1 MDYEDFLKAKEEI
14 LHSFGHDCKSDLSFL
29 FDFQKELVK
38 WATKKGRCA
47 LFADC
52 GLGKTAMQLKWA
64 ESVFIETQRPVL
76 ILAPLSVSRQ
86 THEES
91 KKFNV
96 ETMIVSKQEEV
107 FLGINITNYEKLHH
121 FDCSVFGGV
130 VLDESSILKSF
141 TSSTRNQ
148 LISAFSK
155 TDYRLACTATPAPN
169 DFMEI
174 GNHAEFLGIMTR
186 TEMLSMYFINDMK
199 ETQKWR
205 LKKHAQKGFWAW
217 MSSWSIMIKKPSDV
231 GFSDDGFELPPLNFY
246 HHIIDF
252 GQACAGNLFKD
263 VAHTL
268 SDQRK
273 ARKESIPDRLLKI
286 NDIIND
292 EQWIVWCD
300 LNDESESIAG
310 LGFSEVRGS
319 NTPEQKETILMG
331 FAEGNVKKLVSKSSI
346 AGFGMNFQSCHNMIF
361 FGLSHSYESFYQ
373 SVRRCWRFGQK
384 HQVNCHIIITDIE
397 LPIIENIERK
407 HSDAEEMQ
415 RQMVENMIDFT
426 KAEIK
431 KTEKKI
437 SEYNANKKIKLP
449 KFLKG

>member
-1 MDYEDFLKAKEEI
+1 MEYEDFLKAKEEI
-14 LHSFGHDCKSDLSFL
+14 LHSFGHDCKSDLSLL

-64 ESVFIETQRPVL
+64 ESVFLETKKPVL

-86 THEES
+86 TCEES

-96 ETMIVSKQEEV
+96 ETRIVSKQEEI

-121 FDCSVFGGV
+121 FDCSIFGGV

-174 GNHAEFLGIMTR
+174 GNHAEFLDVMTR

-217 MSSWSIMIKKPSDV
+217 MSSWSIMIKKPSDI
-231 GFSDDGFELPPLNFY
+231 GFPDDGFELPPLNFH

-252 GQACAGNLFKD
+252 GNACAGNLFKD

-273 ARKESIPDRLLKI
+273 ARKESIQERLLKI
-286 NDIIND
+286 NEIIND
-292 EQWIVWCD
+292 EQWLVWCD
-300 LNDESESIAG
+300 LNDESSSIAG
-310 LGFSEVRGS
+310 IGFSEVRGS

-331 FAEGNVKKLVSKSSI
+331 FAEGKVNKLVSKSSI

-384 HQVNCHIIITDIE
+384 HPVDCHIIITDIE

-407 HSDAEEMQ
+407 HKDSEEMQ
-415 RQMVENMIDFT
+415 RQMVLNMIDFT
-426 KAEIK
+426 KSEIK

-437 SEYNANKKIKLP
+437 SEYNANKKIQLP
-449 KFLKG
+449 KFMKG